1 MNDSDILAEQLLA
14 QTVALTV
21 ELHPAIA
28 GLSLPGHFPPAG
40 MPAAAVFLQPP
51 DGAPTHRSGPASE
64 AVALLAADAAE
75 EAQRQLGYG
84 RRDGNPFLPALA
96 LAAFYL
102 VEARRSG
109 AFGLGRLTDGR
120 VRALPLTAEESR
132 HDPQLLPGTAAV
144 RAWYPVQGAPDA
156 CLELRLSP

>member
-1 MNDSDILAEQLLA
+1 MTESDHLADQLLER
-14 QTVALTV
+14 TVALTV
-21 ELHPAIA
+21 ALHPAIA

-40 MPAAAVFLQPP
+40 MPAAAVFMQPH

-64 AVALLAADAAE
+64 AVALLAADAAA
-75 EAQRQLGYG
+75 EAQQQLGYG

-109 AFGLGRLTDGR
+109 AFGLGDLTEGR
-120 VRALPLTAEESR
+120 VRVFPLTGEESR
-132 HDPQLLPGTAAV
+132 HDPPLLPGTAAV
-144 RAWYPVQGAPDA
+144 RAWYPVEGASEA
-156 CLELRLSP
+156 CLELRLSA